1 MRTSENNEDRD
12 AAAIEA
18 EAVAWLAERDEGFA
32 PGRAATFESWRRRDA
47 RHAASVAELEQVLA
61 QLDGLTARREEVNA
75 HFDRVSPPP
84 PATVPA
90 PLGVMHWWRQAA
102 WGGVAAALAVG
113 GFFGFRAA
121 QPTAGPDTR
130 YATAAAG
137 YERARL
143 GDGSTLELNTASAA
157 SVRFTAAERR
167 VELESGEAHFEVM
180 HDPARPFVVSAG
192 GVTVRAVGTAFN
204 VRFAS
209 GAVEVTVTEG
219 KVTVEPAP
227 SSRRRDAKTDAAGRS
242 RDERD
247 HRDAAPTSLG
257 STLLNVHERLA
268 IRLASASGDVA
279 APAPAIERLA
289 PVEVRAALAWQRRVT
304 DFSDTPLAEVAA
316 RFNRHHALQ
325 LVVADPA
332 LGARRIGGMFALD
345 DVEAFV
351 RLLERDGI
359 VRAEREGDTV
369 WLRAP

>member
-1 MRTSENNEDRD
+1 MKPSDNNENRD

-18 EAVAWLAERDEGFA
+18 EAVAWLTERDEGFA
-32 PGRAATFESWRRRDA
+32 PGRTEAFEAWRRRDA

-61 QLDGLTARREEVNA
+61 QLDGLAARREEVNA
-75 HFDRVSPPP
+75 HFDRVPPPP
-84 PATVPA
+84 PAAVPA
-90 PLGVMHWWRQAA
+90 PVSIVPRWRQFA
-102 WGGVAAALAVG
+102 WGGLAAALAVG
-113 GFFGFRAA
+113 GFIGFHAV
-121 QPTAGPDTR
+121 QETAGPDAR
-130 YATAAAG
+130 YATAAVG

-157 SVRFTAAERR
+157 RVRFTAAERR

-219 KVTVEPAP
+219 KVAVEPAP
-227 SSRRRDAKTDAAGRS
+227 PSRRSDAKREAAGHS
-242 RDERD
+242 RDGRG
-247 HRDAAPTSLG
+247 HRDATTVSSGP
-257 STLLNVHERLA
+257 TLLQVHERLA
-268 IRLASASGDVA
+268 IRVASASGDVA
-279 APAPAIERLA
+279 APAPVIERLA
-289 PVEVRAALAWQRRVT
+289 PAEVRAALAWQRRVT

-316 RFNRHHALQ
+316 RFNRHHTLQ
-325 LVVADPA
+325 LVIADPV

-345 DVEAFV
+345 DVEALV

-359 VRAEREGDTV
+359 VRAEREGNTV